1 MIFLLL
7 GSNLGDRAANLA
19 AARKKL
25 RERLGFESFGNCKLP
40 QVHFSPEVR
49 SEAVG
54 FEAKESLQ
62 VYFSPEVKTEAV
74 GFEGPFFLNQIVVFE
89 RLDIA
94 PRKLLNVCKNIEIE
108 MGRQEH
114 RTEFDEKGGRI
125 YRDRIIDIDIL
136 AFDDVRCNTKSLTL
150 PHPQIWSRP
159 FVREIAAL
167 LPEPIFKY
175 FQTIVNN

>member
-7 GSNLGDRAANLA
+7 GSNQGDRIANLA
-19 AARKKL
+19 GARERL
-25 RERLGFESFGNCKLP
+25 LERLGFESFGNCKLP

-108 MGRQEH
+108 MGREAHQAEY
-114 RTEFDEKGGRI
+114 DEVGRRI
-125 YRDRIIDIDIL
+125 YKDRIIDIDIL